1 MTAPRS
7 GRSDPLIE
15 LADTVLHIARKLSA
29 YSLQNPEVVPLS
41 PLECLVLLHVH
52 QHPGVSP
59 SNLAQELALRS
70 SNASTALRGLIEKGQ
85 LERTSAPSD
94 GRAARLHLTPLAERS
109 IEIVRRTWRELLA
122 PAGIPAQDLKVAVRV
137 LAAINATLAEP

>member
-1 MTAPRS
+1 VTAPRS

-70 SNASTALRGLIEKGQ
+70 SNASTALRGLIKKGQ

-122 PAGIPAQDLKVAVRV
+122 PAGILAQDLKVAVRV

>member
-70 SNASTALRGLIEKGQ
+70 SNASTALRGLIKKGQ

-122 PAGIPAQDLKVAVRV
+122 PAGILAQDLKVAVRV